1 MKKLALLAIF
11 SGAALAAHG
20 QALTKDAT
28 RSVRVTV
35 QGYIA
40 INLDGATLNVDN
52 ALPGHTN
59 TGSIGFKVT
68 SNGAWSVSVL
78 PVTKPI
84 TYSGPA
90 IFTGTVNL
98 PGGNAGAWIPRTLT
112 VTVTGL
118 SYGDLAKNYPGGSVI
133 IQVAQ
138 S

>member
-1 MKKLALLAIF
+1 MRKLALITLF
-11 SGAALAAHG
+11 FGAALAANG
-20 QALTKDAT
+20 QALTKNAT

-40 INLDGATLNVDN
+40 INLDAATLSVNN
-52 ALPGHTN
+52 ALPGQIN
-59 TGSIGFKVT
+59 SGSVGFKVT
-68 SNGAWSVSVL
+68 SNGAWTVSVL
-78 PVTKPI
+78 PVTKPS

-90 IFTGTVNL
+90 SFAGTTNI
-98 PGGNAGAWIPRTLT
+98 PGGNAGALIPGTLT